1 MMKEKGLPFI
11 EKNAG
16 SVPTLTGI
24 DLTQLFNCI
33 NKFDFQRYE

>member
-1 MMKEKGLPFI
+1 MMKEKVNLLLRKMPV
-11 EKNAG
+11 